1 MIHSANETLGQ
12 ARQGSVAAI
21 IQVLNENLA
30 DAGIRNRAIVI
41 DGVLQILCEAATPEQ
56 LNQPVVVERVRQ
68 ALETISPHRIK
79 RVKINS
85 RIVKEQQLL
94 WFEEVNRDPE
104 NSLLWAEAITLKRP
118 FFVQR
123 WMRDRP
129 SEPASPTFV
138 DSARQ
143 PPAQRALSNT
153 IVAGAGLLLLILV
166 AGWLFRADLS
176 QMRQVS
182 RTASAPGGGA
192 TAQGDQPPSDSLS
205 EGERPEAES
214 MFPAG
219 DRTADTTPPT
229 ISPAAA
235 DIANQPATEPETANP
250 SSAGSVTDAFTEA
263 VRVAQRAAN
272 DGQTA
277 TTSAE
282 WLNLAARWQRA
293 ADLMGDIPTGA
304 QQYTVAQ
311 DRIQTYQANSQSALQ
326 QAAAATAEQ
335 N

>member
-30 DAGIRNRAIVI
+30 DAGIRTRAMVI

-56 LNQPVVVERVRQ
+56 LNQQVVVERVRQ
-68 ALETISPHRIK
+68 ALEAISPHRIK
-79 RVKINS
+79 KVKINS

-94 WFEEVNRDPE
+94 WFEEINRDPE
-104 NSLLWAEAITLKRP
+104 NSVLWAEAITLKRP

-123 WMRDRP
+123 WMRDRAVK
-129 SEPASPTFV
+129 PASPTFV
-138 DSARQ
+138 DIARQ
-143 PPAQRALSNT
+143 PPQRGALSNPV
-153 IVAGAGLLLLILV
+153 VAVGGLLLLILA
-166 AGWLFRADLS
+166 AGWLFREDLS
-176 QMRQVS
+176 QIRQVS
-182 RTASAPGGGA
+182 ETASSPADEA
-192 TAQGDQPPSDSLS
+192 TAQDDQPSSDSLP
-205 EGERPEAES
+205 EGERSEAEPV
-214 MFPAG
+214 FPAG

-229 ISPAAA
+229 ISPAAD
-235 DIANQPATEPETANP
+235 DIASQPAAEPETVSP

-263 VRVAQRAAN
+263 VRVAQQAAI

-277 TTSAE
+277 TASAE
-282 WLNLAARWQRA
+282 WLDLAARWQRA
-293 ADLMGDIPTGA
+293 ADLMGDIPTSA
-304 QQYTVAQ
+304 EQYTVAQ

-326 QAAAATAEQ
+326 QAAAATADQ

>member
-30 DAGIRNRAIVI
+30 DAGIRTRAMVI

-68 ALETISPHRIK
+68 ALEAISPHRIK

-94 WFEEVNRDPE
+94 WFEEINRDPE
-104 NSLLWAEAITLKRP
+104 NSVLWAEAITLKRP

-129 SEPASPTFV
+129 VKPASPTFV
-138 DSARQ
+138 DIARQ
-143 PPAQRALSNT
+143 PPTRGTLSNT
-153 IVAGAGLLLLILV
+153 IVVGAGLLLLILA
-166 AGWLFRADLS
+166 AGWLFREDLS
-176 QMRQVS
+176 QLRQVNEA
-182 RTASAPGGGA
+182 ASPPAGDVTVQA
-192 TAQGDQPPSDSLS
+192 DQPSSDSLP
-205 EGERPEAES
+205 EGERSEAES
-214 MFPAG
+214 VSPAG
-219 DRTADTTPPT
+219 DRTADTTPPVV
-229 ISPAAA
+229 SPAA
-235 DIANQPATEPETANP
+235 DGIASQPATEPETVSP

-263 VRVAQRAAN
+263 VRVAQQAAI

-277 TTSAE
+277 TVSAE
-282 WLNLAARWQRA
+282 WLDLAARWQRA
-293 ADLMGDIPTGA
+293 ADLMGDIPTSA
-304 QQYTVAQ
+304 EQYTVAQ